1 MTDSVLDS
9 PTYTD
14 ILNDGDTATL
24 LSEWLDISYVTEYSK
39 YWEKWVAQN
48 DLDSTQKYIDD
59 FIEMVKKIETENGTT
74 VNVVYW
80 LYIFSNTD
88 TQCVDIIKYLR
99 DSTINHIYPVTVVGV
114 EMGNE
119 PYFDYARLIM
129 GWESFEDYWDYLN
142 GVNGVDAEYE
152 EVLGDSL

>member
-74 VNVVYW
+74 VNVVYC
-80 LYIFSNTD
+80 LYIFSNTA
-88 TQCVDIIKYLR
+88 TQCVNIIKYLR
-99 DSTINHIYPVTVVGV
+99 DSTINHIYPLTVVGV

-142 GVNGVDAEYE
+142 GVNGVDAVYE